1 MDMPN
6 AKFNTKEHSGFYK
19 DLSKRVND
27 YFKKNNLSKKANF
40 SIKIKGFLVF
50 FLYISPF
57 SLMLFGVVSSP
68 IIVLIMWAIM
78 AMGMLGIGFGI
89 MHDANHGAYSKS
101 RAVNKFLG
109 RSFNLLGSFD
119 ITWRVQHNVLH
130 HTYPNVH
137 DLDEDMTNE
146 VMRFSP
152 TVDQKKRYRFQEYF
166 GLFLYGL
173 LTLHRLITKDFEQ
186 LFRYHKQ
193 SLLAGQGYTFG
204 RAFSELILSK
214 ILYLS
219 FTIGLLVYFT
229 DIPIWTILLGFFIMH
244 YIAGMA
250 VAVVFQVAHVVN
262 ETEFYVP
269 DSEGNL
275 ENNWAIH
282 QLKTSIDFAHKS
294 TLLTWFLGGLNY
306 QVEHH
311 LFPTVSHTHLPKISE
326 IVKETTKEYGIP
338 YLYHKTFYGAIESH
352 FSHIKKMGTF
362 NNKIE
367 LG

>member
-1 MDMPN
+1 M
-6 AKFNTKEHSGFYK
+6 
-19 DLSKRVND
+19 V
-27 YFKKNNLSKKANF
+27 
-40 SIKIKGFLVF
+40 
-50 FLYISPF
+50 
-57 SLMLFGVVSSP
+57 
-68 IIVLIMWAIM
+68 
-78 AMGMLGIGFGI
+78 GIGFGI
-89 MHDANHGAYSKS
+89 MHDSNHGAYSQNRS
-101 RAVNKFLG
+101 INKFLG
-109 RSFNLLGSFD
+109 RSFNFLGSFD

-137 DLDEDMTNE
+137 DLDEDITNE

-186 LFRYHKQ
+186 LFRYNKQ
-193 SLLAGQGYTFG
+193 SLLTGQGYTFI

-214 ILYLS
+214 VLYLG
-219 FTIGLLVYFT
+219 FTLGLLIYFT
-229 DIPIWTILLGFFIMH
+229 NIPTWTILLGFFIMH
-244 YIAGMA
+244 YISGMM
-250 VAVVFQVAHVVN
+250 VAVVFQVAHVAN
-262 ETEFYVP
+262 ETEFLVP

-275 ENNWAIH
+275 ENSWAIH

-294 TLLTWFLGGLNY
+294 PILTWFLGGLNY

-311 LFPTVSHTHLPKISE
+311 LFPTISHAHLPQISE
-326 IVKETTKEYGIP
+326 IVKKTAKEYGIP
-338 YLYHKTFYGAIESH
+338 YLYHKTFYGAVLSH

-362 NNKIE
+362 NYKIE